1 MATKIQIDRLA
12 RRIDDL
18 AERNAS
24 RRPAKWVQIIQQ
36 EYLGETEVDAV
47 AKYFTNHPEQRG
59 AGIILQVII

>member
-1 MATKIQIDRLA
+1 
-12 RRIDDL
+12 
-18 AERNAS
+18 
-24 RRPAKWVQIIQQ
+24 VQIIQQ